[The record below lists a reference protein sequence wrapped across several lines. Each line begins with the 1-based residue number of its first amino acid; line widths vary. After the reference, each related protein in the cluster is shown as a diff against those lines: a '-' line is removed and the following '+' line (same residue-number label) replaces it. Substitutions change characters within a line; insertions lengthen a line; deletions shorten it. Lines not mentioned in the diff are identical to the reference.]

1 MALFQRIQIH
11 YLWAKISEIC
21 LVALDMCDFQ
31 NISQIFYILL
41 SLGIHRGNVNLGPRI
56 GNFEVQMDVPFE

>member
-1 MALFQRIQIH
+1 M
-11 YLWAKISEIC
+11 
-21 LVALDMCDFQ
+21 VALDMCDFQ
-31 NISQIFYILL
+31 NISQIIYILL